1 MATLGHPQTSD
12 EMHEIMAA
20 IDKDG
25 SGEIDF
31 SEFLPLMAPR
41 MCELEAGL
49 EQAMLE
55 VFKSL
60 DKGKFQDLVCTW
72 CANVMAVPMA
82 ADGNGYLEANE
93 VQQIMTQLGDPIS
106 FDEATAMVKEADLD
120 GDGRV
125 CDSS

>member
-1 MATLGHPQTSD
+1 MEFCKNSTEEERNAIEEYESNQTEFILTESQLLELQSTFHLFDKDGSGNISVSELQSVMATLGHPQTSD

-60 DKGKFQDLVCTW
+60 DKGAFQNLVYT
-72 CANVMAVPMA
+72 
-82 ADGNGYLEANE
+82 
-93 VQQIMTQLGDPIS
+93 
-106 FDEATAMVKEADLD
+106 
-120 GDGRV
+120 
-125 CDSS
+125 